1 MCFLFCLGGI
11 FRFLIVFWMFVAKY
25 SKYLPQNSKFCRS
38 LWEVIISN
46 HLNWNSNTSP
56 NSKFGCFEIVCVTK
70 CNLDAGQI
78 AKPWRSKDLKPA
90 PNMISEIPQALQL
103 PKRTLQLNVLDS
115 YDTLRLATR
124 FIGAPGGIGCRVMES
139 EEWRGM
145 EKSLLFFCRVW
156 GRCPAC
162 GGHESSQII
171 WCSISSHQEIIN
183 EVNLRLTLILVI
195 PKRPKADLSNILQT
209 TSILKTTCSNL
220 STNLLTDGCCVGTH
234 GRLLL
239 VTVGQGRRSSV
250 GSAIHAG
257 TQCLRTCRVLE
268 VAFCCNQS
276 CHGDLPLDDQHVLTD
291 GCYAVFECFWCTFID
306 ARPLHV

>member
-1 MCFLFCLGGI
+1 MAFSCSIFSLSSIFPTFGSWHFSPLAKPVVSTLVSFSQGKKSSRFGPGMLQVWARGSLTLWIFSSRVVATPGKWRYYMYYCMCFLFCLGGI

-156 GRCPAC
+156 DVVP
-162 GGHESSQII
+162 
-171 WCSISSHQEIIN
+171 
-183 EVNLRLTLILVI
+183 LVGDMNHHKSYDAQFRVI
-195 PKRPKADLSNILQT
+195 KKLSM
-209 TSILKTTCSNL
+209 K
-220 STNLLTDGCCVGTH
+220 
-234 GRLLL
+234 
-239 VTVGQGRRSSV
+239 
-250 GSAIHAG
+250 
-257 TQCLRTCRVLE
+257 
-268 VAFCCNQS
+268 
-276 CHGDLPLDDQHVLTD
+276 
-291 GCYAVFECFWCTFID
+291 
-306 ARPLHV
+306 